1 MRAVVQR
8 VSEASVEVDSG
19 VTGAIG
25 NGLLVLLGVAK
36 YDTRADAEYL
46 ADKIAGLR
54 IFPDAAGKMN
64 RSVVESGGSLL
75 IVSQFT
81 LYADC
86 RRGRRP
92 GFELAAPPDQAR
104 NLYEYFVSACRMRNV
119 IVATGVFQASMK
131 VHLINQGP
139 VTIILESEKPG
150 TQ

>member
-1 MRAVVQR
+1 MRAVLQR
-8 VSEASVEVDSG
+8 VSEARVEVEGS

-54 IFPDAAGKMN
+54 ILPDEAGKMN
-64 RSVVESGGSLL
+64 RNVAESGGSLL

-92 GFELAAPPDQAR
+92 GFDLAAPPEQAR
-104 NLYEYFVSACRMRNV
+104 NLYEYFVNACRMRNLP
-119 IVATGVFQASMK
+119 IATGVFQASMS
-131 VHLINQGP
+131 VHLINEGP
-139 VTIILESEKPG
+139 ITIILESEKPE
-150 TQ
+150 T